1 MTLSD
6 KRNALHQLYL
16 HQDSLD
22 DSFWEFGIL
31 ELILGSQFWG
41 ADFWV
46 LVLTFDNHASLEF
59 LDLPEFPSAGLVYVL
74 FSVGYLSFPLNSY
87 FN

>member
-6 KRNALHQLYL
+6 KRNALHPR
-16 HQDSLD
+16 
-22 DSFWEFGIL
+22 FTGWF
-31 ELILGSQFWG
+31 ILGVWYFRVDSWES
-41 ADFWV
+41 V
-46 LVLTFDNHASLEF
+46 LGSWLLGVVLTSDNHASLEF

-74 FSVGYLSFPLNSY
+74 FSIGYLSFPLNSY